1 MIRRGRLTLFAMLV
15 LTAAVALVTRA
26 DRASFLPGFVI
37 SYAGDTLWASALY
50 VLLALVRP
58 SAPSSELF
66 AGTLIISLAVEFSQ
80 LYQAPWIYNLRHTF
94 PLGYVLG
101 YGFKWSDILC
111 YTAGSLISFTIDR
124 IQTDRRRF

>member
-1 MIRRGRLTLFAMLV
+1 MIRRGRLTLLALLV
-15 LTAAVALVTRA
+15 FTASTALVSRSHLA
-26 DRASFLPGFVI
+26 VFLPGFI
-37 SYAGDTLWASALY
+37 SLYAGDTLWASALY

-58 SAPSSELF
+58 SAPPFEVLI
-66 AGTLIISLAVEFSQ
+66 GTLVISLAVEFSQ
-80 LYQAPWIYNLRHTF
+80 LYQAPWISNIRHTF

-111 YTAGSLISFTIDR
+111 YSAGSLIAYAVDR